1 MNPFMLVKGEWRHSL
16 RGVLAVALVLGLA
29 LSLGVGVGMTERAV
43 RQGAARAGDAFDLL
57 VGAQGSGVELML
69 GAVYLRPQPLA
80 LVPGSLVSDILKQK
94 GVAWAAPLAFGDR
107 WENAPLVGTTESMV
121 TLGGTRELAEGVPFA
136 AQDEAVVG
144 AGVPLRLGEN
154 LTPLHGQAG
163 SRRHEHIRYR
173 VVGRLPYTG
182 TPWDKAVL
190 VPIESLWA
198 IHGAFPGG
206 TAEPGKDG
214 HAPDGGPAQR
224 PEGAEHGEDGHA
236 PAAARPL
243 GDVFRDAAP
252 GSLPGVSAVVV
263 KPDSVAAAYRLRAFW
278 QTASVPGADGKAVNT
293 QGVFTGEVLTGLFAT
308 LGDMRAIMSVMAYA
322 AQAVALCAVVLVAL
336 MAVAARRPLLGT
348 LRALGA
354 PRLYLV
360 CAVWSMVT
368 LSIALGTATGLL
380 LGSGLAQGLS
390 LLLFR
395 QTGVVFSV
403 SLSLAEISFAAASL
417 LIGSL
422 CAVIPACMVYRKK
435 GAGIL

>member
-1 MNPFMLVKGEWRHSL
+1 MNPFMLVKGEWRRSL

-57 VGAQGSGVELML
+57 VGAQGSSVDLML

-121 TLGGTRELAEGVPFA
+121 TLGGARALTEGVPFA
-136 AQDEAVVG
+136 ARDEAVVG
-144 AGVPLRLGEN
+144 AGVPLRLGES
-154 LTPLHGQAG
+154 LTPLHGQVG
-163 SRRHEHIRYR
+163 SDRHEHSRYR
-173 VVGRLPYTG
+173 VVGRLPHTG
-182 TPWDKAVL
+182 TPWDKAIL

-198 IHGAFPGG
+198 AHGALPGA
-206 TAEPGKDG
+206 T
-214 HAPDGGPAQR
+214 
-224 PEGAEHGEDGHA
+224 AEHGEESHA
-236 PAAARPL
+236 PAAARSL
-243 GDVFRDAAP
+243 GDVFRDAAS

-263 KPDSVAAAYRLRAFW
+263 KPDSVADAYRLRAFW
-278 QTASVPGADGKAVNT
+278 QTGSVSAADGKAVNT

-308 LGDMRAIMSVMAYA
+308 LGDMRDIMSVMAYA

-336 MAVAARRPLLGT
+336 MAVSARRPLLAT

-368 LSIALGTATGLL
+368 LSIALGTAAGLL
-380 LGSGLAQGLS
+380 LGSGLAEGLS
-390 LLLFR
+390 ILLFR
-395 QTGVVFSV
+395 QTGIVFSV
-403 SLSLAEISFAAASL
+403 SLSLAEVSFAAASL
-417 LIGSL
+417 LIGSA
-422 CAVIPACMVYRKK
+422 CAVIPACMIYRKT
-435 GAGIL
+435 GSRIL

>member
-57 VGAQGSGVELML
+57 VGAQGSSVELML
-69 GAVYLRPQPLA
+69 GAVYLRPQPLT
-80 LVPGSLVSDILKQK
+80 LVPGSLVSEILKQK

-121 TLGGTRELAEGVPFA
+121 TLGGTRQLAEGVPFA
-136 AQDEAVVG
+136 AWDEAVVG
-144 AGVPLRLGEN
+144 AGVPLRLGES

-163 SRRHEHIRYR
+163 SKQHEHIRYR
-173 VVGRLPYTG
+173 VVGRLPHTG
-182 TPWDKAVL
+182 TPWDNAVL

-198 IHGAFPGG
+198 MHGALPGG
-206 TAEPGKDG
+206 TAEHGKGG
-214 HAPDGGPAQR
+214 HAPVPAR
-224 PEGAEHGEDGHA
+224 F
-236 PAAARPL
+236 L

-278 QTASVPGADGKAVNT
+278 QTASIPDADGKAVNT

-308 LGDMRAIMSVMAYA
+308 LGDMRGIMSVMACA

-354 PRLYLV
+354 PPLYLV
-360 CAVWSMVT
+360 AAVWSMVT
-368 LSIALGTATGLL
+368 LSIALGTAAGLL
-380 LGSGLAQGLS
+380 LGSGLAEGLS

-417 LIGSL
+417 LIGSA
-422 CAVIPACMVYRKK
+422 CAVIPACMVYRQT
-435 GAGIL
+435 GTGIL